1 MLLVQS
7 AATPRGM
14 HTWDSYWAM
23 RRNKLLRTTRR
34 RPVLSERLRAT
45 PGGGP
50 VAQRLGLRAC
60 TAGARVSS
68 LVGEPRSPGLL
79 RGQINK
85 TRYWD
90 VSSYVPILQRQNY
103 GARKPFTGCQGLG
116 EGEGY

>member
-7 AATPRGM
+7 AATPRGI
-14 HTWDSYWAM
+14 HTRDSYLAM
-23 RRNKLLRTTRR
+23 RRNKLPRTTRR

-85 TRYWD
+85 Y
-90 VSSYVPILQRQNY
+90 
-103 GARKPFTGCQGLG
+103 
-116 EGEGY
+116 